1 VDHSET
7 LVAAVKSNDVAAATE
22 CLKQHPGLLRRLN
35 DALPG
40 LPFDST
46 LLLTAVWHRNKLM
59 IELLLAS
66 GADINQRS
74 HWWAGG
80 FGVLDD
86 DHGLADFLIERGARV
101 DIHAA
106 ARLGRIDTIRKLLAE
121 DRSRVHARGGDGQTP
136 LHVAANVEVAAVL
149 LDARADI
156 DARDVDHEST
166 ASQYAIRER
175 QNVTRYLI
183 TRGCTT
189 DLLMACAVGDV
200 DLVRKHLDA
209 RPESV
214 AMTVSADDFPMSNPR
229 AGGAIYIWT
238 LGGNKSAHA
247 VARDFGHEDVFRLLI
262 DRSSHELA
270 VAAACEVGDEDLL
283 RSLLHT
289 RPIDVAHLTER
300 LLRRVVDAADRND
313 GQAVRLLLSAGWPV
327 NAVGKHGATALHFAV
342 WNGNA
347 PLVKE
352 ILAHR
357 PALDILDRDFNMTP
371 VGWAFHGSL
380 HGSNRDRGNYAETV
394 DALLSA
400 GAVVPSGDLSAVDA
414 SESVREVLRRWT
426 KQPGS

>member
-7 LVAAVKSNDVAAATE
+7 LVAAVKSDDVAAAAE

-35 DALPG
+35 EPLPG

-46 LLLTAVWHRNKLM
+46 LLLNAVWQRNTRM

-86 DHGLADFLIERGARV
+86 DRGLADFLIERGARV

-106 ARLGRIDTIRKLLAE
+106 ARLGRIDTITKLLAE

-149 LDARADI
+149 LDAGADI

-166 ASQYAIRER
+166 AAQYAIRER
-175 QNVTRYLI
+175 QDVTRYLI
-183 TRGCTT
+183 MRGCTT

-200 DLVRKHLDA
+200 DLVRKHLDQ
-209 RPESV
+209 RPGSV
-214 AMTVSADDFPMSNPR
+214 AITVSADDFPMSNPR
-229 AGGAIYIWT
+229 AGGTIYSWT
-238 LGGNKSAHA
+238 LGPHKSAPA
-247 VARDFGHEDVFRLLI
+247 VARDFGREDVFRLLMEH
-262 DRSSHELA
+262 SSPELA
-270 VAAACEVGDEDLL
+270 VAAACEVGDEDFL
-283 RSLLHT
+283 RTLLHT
-289 RPIDVAHLTER
+289 RGIDIAGLSER
-300 LLRRVVDAADRND
+300 LLRRLVEAADRND
-313 GQAVRLLLSAGWPV
+313 AQAVRLLLFAGWPV
-327 NAVGKHGATALHFAV
+327 NALGKHGATALHFAA
-342 WNGNA
+342 WHGNA
-347 PLVKE
+347 QLAKE
-352 ILAHR
+352 MLAHR
-357 PALDILDRDFNMTP
+357 AAVDIRDRDFNMTP
-371 VGWAFHGSL
+371 AGWAFHGSL

-400 GAVVPSGDLSAVDA
+400 GAAVPTGDPGTVDA
-414 SESVREVLRRWT
+414 SESVREVLRRRM
-426 KQPGS
+426 KEGD